1 VTKATRFVVF
11 ADVLSSAS
19 ESDIELSA
27 DDDDNDDDD
36 DVDNEFGSHVSQEL
50 AQMKETAQ

>member
-1 VTKATRFVVF
+1 MTKATRFVVF